1 MKVLNYHVVL
11 PSASPE
17 IEKQIDSIFSIAELN
32 PNPTMEAGKA
42 RVQ

>member
-1 MKVLNYHVVL
+1 MKVPNYHVL

-17 IEKQIDSIFSIAELN
+17 IEKHIDSVFSITELN

-42 RVQ
+42 RAQ